1 MVKYNIFYRKGE
13 NVQER
18 DLGSMGETLFMQLCA
33 TVGLICN
40 SSSKDSAGWD
50 FIVDFPTQFQTHP
63 MNDKSASPIE
73 CKVQVK
79 ATDGSARKVQIT
91 LSNMMRLCRSKLPAF
106 FFFIEYNGG
115 SIPQAV
121 YIRHVDKNLMFN
133 TLKRARENSVL
144 KNKKQLNKINL
155 TVTFDNSHKLNE
167 ITGEE
172 LKSVIESYVTEGMDV
187 YAENKINHLRNLGY
201 ESGGY
206 SLTFQTKAILEYGDL
221 IDASLGWIDKAK
233 VSNIRCFDN
242 RFDISIPLEEMNSSE
257 AELSFGFES
266 FGREAALK
274 ITNSSS
280 KKSIRVQCKIYTS
293 PLSVNAP
300 DEHVKAR
307 LKSSYFD
314 ILISLKT
321 GVLTY
326 RFDSSDNILN
336 LFEIRDNLTLMRWVY
351 EQQDVLELELNI
363 PNQLENLTLFTN
375 VNEKLKADISFI
387 ESCIQALTTVESAI
401 VISNQLGIEAQV
413 KTTITDLN
421 RYSESTNMIGGLFN
435 KPNGNPII
443 KLSFND
449 KIESPPDIIN
459 ACCLA
464 VISTKLGDFN
474 VFIIITITG
483 KGVYCE
489 NEYLLSNPHINIEDI
504 EDCYYKDNITERLI
518 KKTDLIAAN
527 YTNKN
532 DDITFINLFHADD
545 GK

>member
-1 MVKYNIFYRKGE
+1 MFVYRKGDD
-13 NVQER
+13 VQER
-18 DLGSMGETLFMQLCA
+18 DLGGMGETLFMQLCA
-33 TVGLICN
+33 TVGLIYN

-50 FIVDFPTQFQTHP
+50 FIVDFPTQFQTYP

-91 LSNMMRLCRSKLPAF
+91 LSNMMRLCCSKLPAF
-106 FFFIEYNGG
+106 FLFIEYNGEN
-115 SIPQAV
+115 IPQAV

-144 KNKKQLNKINL
+144 KNKKQLNKINI
-155 TVTFDNSHKLNE
+155 TVTFDDSHKLNE
-167 ITGEE
+167 ITGAN

-187 YAENKINHLRNLGY
+187 YAENKINDLRNLGY

-233 VSNIRCFDN
+233 VSNVKCFDN
-242 RFDISIPLEEMNSSE
+242 RFDISMPLEEMNSSE
-257 AELSFGFES
+257 AELSFGFEC

-274 ITNSSS
+274 ITNGSS

-321 GVLTY
+321 GHLTY

-351 EQQDVLELELNI
+351 EQQDVLEFELNI
-363 PNQLENLTLFTN
+363 PNQPENLTLFTN
-375 VNEKLKADISFI
+375 VNEKLKQDISLI
-387 ESCIQALTTVESAI
+387 ESCIQALTTVENAI
-401 VISNQLGIEAQV
+401 VISNQFGIEAQV

-421 RYSESTNMIGGLFN
+421 RYSESTNMIGGLLN
-435 KPNGNPII
+435 KPDDNPII
-443 KLSFND
+443 KLSFKD

-464 VISTKLGDFN
+464 VISTKLGDFK

-483 KGVYCE
+483 KGTYCE
-489 NEYLLSNPHINIEDI
+489 NEYLLSNPYIKIEGV
-504 EDCYYKDNITERLI
+504 EDCYYKENITERLI

-532 DDITFINLFHADD
+532 DDITFINLFHADNR
-545 GK
+545 K